1 MIGKPSL
8 AAAIKYMGLRDIA
21 TMGKGVAY
29 DMAYHARSFYKG
41 YSPMAA
47 PIGMRMAKAAG
58 KSFISPGFS
67 VQGAARAGMVGAAGY
82 GGYRATFGRR
92 RRY

>member
-47 PIGMRMAKAAG
+47 PIGMRMGSIVTG
-58 KSFISPGFS
+58 KQIG
-67 VQGAARAGMVGAAGY
+67 RAHV
-82 GGYRATFGRR
+82 
-92 RRY
+92 